1 MRSVRTLLYR
11 GVSVQG
17 GLCLGVS
24 VQEGLCPG
32 GGLSAQEGSLSKGGA
47 LSKGGLP
54 DRQTDTCENITFAVT
69 SHLK

>member
-1 MRSVRTLLYR
+1 MS
-11 GVSVQG
+11 G
-17 GLCLGVS
+17 GGGSLPRR
-24 VQEGLCPG
+24 GLCPR
-32 GGLSAQEGSLSKGGA
+32 GGA